1 MKRIPLNSS
10 TFCNEEIT
18 AVLDVLKSTQVT
30 MDGKCEEFQRVF
42 GEFMGGMEAIFV
54 NSGSSANLLAF
65 FALANFAAPE
75 LSNKRTFVNRSEVI
89 IPAVSWSTTFWP
101 IIQAGGVP
109 VLVDSDP
116 RTLQMRVDA
125 MPAAL
130 SSKTVA
136 ICPVHVL
143 GNAVAMDEVMHF
155 AEEHRLW
162 VVEDVCEALGS
173 KYRGRPAGSFG
184 DLATFSFFFSHHITT
199 IEGGMV
205 VTSNSEMAELLRC
218 MRAHGWTRNLKRR
231 KEIEDQ
237 YPEIERDF
245 LFINMG
251 FNLRPTEINAALGLV
266 QLTKLERFNRRRNE
280 IAASWNEHFRSLME
294 RGIFHGI
301 ACTKQADM
309 AFFGYP
315 VVCGTP
321 KIRQTLKRRLQEHG
335 IETRPIV
342 CGNMARQPAFSHI
355 PYRISGDLSGANQI
369 MDCGLLWGLH
379 PFMSDDDVQYV
390 ADTVLEAAQHL

>member
-10 TFCNEEIT
+10 TFSDEEIT
-18 AVLDVLKSTQVT
+18 AVLRVLKSLQVT
-30 MDGKCEEFQRVF
+30 MDGRCAEFERVF
-42 GEFMGGMEAIFV
+42 GEFMGRTEAVFV

-75 LSNKRTFVNRSEVI
+75 LSNRRKFVPGSEVI
-89 IPAVSWSTTFWP
+89 VPAVSWSTTFWP

-116 RTLQMRVDA
+116 KTLQMRVGA
-125 MPAAL
+125 IPAAL
-130 SSKTVA
+130 SGKTVA

-155 AEEHRLW
+155 AEENRLW
-162 VVEDVCEALGS
+162 VVEDTCEALGS
-173 KYRGRPAGSFG
+173 KYRGRPAGCFG

-218 MRAHGWTRNLKRR
+218 MRAHGWIRDLKRR

-237 YPEIERDF
+237 YPDIDGDY

-266 QLTKLERFNRRRNE
+266 QLTKLERFNRRRNQ
-280 IAASWNEHFRSLME
+280 IAASWNEAFRSLME
-294 RGIFHGI
+294 RGVFH
-301 ACTKQADM
+301 CMTNTKQADV
-309 AFFGYP
+309 ACFGYP
-315 VVCGTP
+315 VVCRTP
-321 KIRQTLKRRLQEHG
+321 TIRQTLKRHLREHG

-342 CGNMARQPAFSHI
+342 CGNIARQPAFSHI
-355 PYRISGDLSGANQI
+355 PHRVSGDLSGANHI

-379 PFMSDDDVQYV
+379 PLMSDEDVQYV
-390 ADTVLEAAQHL
+390 ADTVLKAAQQL

>member
-10 TFCNEEIT
+10 TFGEEEIT
-18 AVLDVLKSTQVT
+18 VVLGVLKSTQVT
-30 MDGKCEEFQRVF
+30 MDGRCAEFERVF
-42 GEFMGGMEAIFV
+42 GEFIRRTEAIFV

-75 LSNKRTFVNRSEVI
+75 LSNRRKFVPGSEVI
-89 IPAVSWSTTFWP
+89 VPAVSWSTTFWP

-116 RTLQMRVDA
+116 QTLQMRVEA

-143 GNAVAMDEVMHF
+143 GNAVAMDEVVCF

-162 VVEDVCEALGS
+162 VVEDACEALGS

-199 IEGGMV
+199 IEGGMI
-205 VTSNSEMAELLRC
+205 VTGNPEIAELLRC
-218 MRAHGWTRNLKRR
+218 LRAHGWTRNLKRR
-231 KEIEDQ
+231 NEIKVE
-237 YPEIERDF
+237 YPEIDDDY

-251 FNLRPTEINAALGLV
+251 FNLRPTEINAALGLI

-280 IAASWNEHFRSLME
+280 IAASWNEAFGSLME
-294 RGIFHGI
+294 RGVFHSM
-301 ACTKQADM
+301 ASTKQAD
-309 AFFGYP
+309 AACFGYP
-315 VVCGTP
+315 VVCRTP
-321 KIRQTLKRRLQEHG
+321 TIRQELKRHLQEHG

-342 CGNMARQPAFSHI
+342 CGNMARQPVFSHV
-355 PYRISGDLSGANQI
+355 PHRISGDLSGANQI

-379 PFMSDDDVQYV
+379 PLMSDEDVQYV